1 MASSSSP
8 TPVFAPAAALLAW
21 LWPGLGHISLGEKR
35 RGWLIMFG
43 VLFLYGCGI
52 LIGGID
58 AVDRKNDKLWF
69 TAQSLCG
76 PVVFATDLVNQRAV
90 QRGLPDRFERGT
102 PGRLAYEQQD
112 LATLKALRRVGIGH
126 VNEVGT
132 LFVALAGLMNLVVI
146 LDALY
151 FIPPERRAAHGLAAA
166 ESS

>member
-1 MASSSSP
+1 
-8 TPVFAPAAALLAW
+8 
-21 LWPGLGHISLGEKR
+21 
-35 RGWLIMFG
+35 MFG

-58 AVDRKNDKLWF
+58 AVDRRNDKLWF

-76 PVVFATDLVNQRAV
+76 PLVFATDLVNQRV
-90 QRGLPDRFERGT
+90 IQRPLPERFDRGT
-102 PGRLAYEQQD
+102 PGRRAYVEGD
-112 LATLKALRRVGIGH
+112 PATLKALQRVGIGH

-151 FIPPERRAAHGLAAA
+151 FIAPERRAAMGQRAT
-166 ESS
+166 EPS